1 MQVVTL
7 LTLLTN
13 IPNVQAKNI
22 LATGSE
28 ELEGHMNGE
37 V

>member
-1 MQVVTL
+1 VVTL

-13 IPNVQAKNI
+13 IPNVQTKNI
-22 LATGSE
+22 LATGSK
-28 ELEGHMNGE
+28 ELEAHMNGE